1 MSSLTHERQ
10 LKRENGMKYWIDIR
24 DFDKKM
30 NWRCGKEIYS
40 RQFKIGESVFRI
52 KIYPNGNSSEN
63 KGHVSVYLQNESSW
77 KVKCSVTFTVKRH
90 AKTTAGYIEKDRG
103 WGLCKF
109 ISHEEMDEV
118 EEPLLNEDG
127 GFTLEVDVDLLEEEV
142 RRKRRRRRSRRSK
155 GDALRSLQIGVS
167 TIKEELDN
175 QKTEIENIKELLNEI
190 MKIMAANSDARRLP
204 TVESPSLTL
213 SS

>member
-52 KIYPNGNSSEN
+52 NIYPNGNSSEN

-90 AKTTAGYIEKDRG
+90 AKTTAGYIGKDRG
-103 WGLCKF
+103 LGLSKF
-109 ISHEEMDEV
+109 VSHEEMDEV

-175 QKTEIENIKELLNEI
+175 QKTEIENIKELLNKI

-204 TVESPSLTL
+204 TVESPSLTV

>member
-1 MSSLTHERQ
+1 MSSLTRERQ
-10 LKRENGMKYWIDIR
+10 LKRENGIKYWIDIR
-24 DFDKKM
+24 DFKKKTS
-30 NWRCGKEIYS
+30 WRCGKEIYS
-40 RQFKIGESVFRI
+40 RTFKISESVFSI
-52 KIYPNGNSSEN
+52 SLFPNGSRREK
-63 KGHVSVYLQNESSW
+63 KGHVSVILQNESSW

-103 WGLCKF
+103 WGLSKF
-109 ISHEEMDEV
+109 VSHEEMDEV
-118 EEPLLNEDG
+118 EEPLLNEGG

-142 RRKRRRRRSRRSK
+142 RRKRRRRSRRSK

-175 QKTEIENIKELLNEI
+175 QKTEIEDIKELLNKI
-190 MKIMAANSDARRLP
+190 MQIMAANSDARRLP
-204 TVESPSLTL
+204 TVESPSLTV